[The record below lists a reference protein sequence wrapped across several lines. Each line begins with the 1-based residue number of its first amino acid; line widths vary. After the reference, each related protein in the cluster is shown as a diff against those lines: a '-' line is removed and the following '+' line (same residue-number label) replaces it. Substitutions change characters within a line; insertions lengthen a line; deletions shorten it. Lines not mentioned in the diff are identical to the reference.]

1 MQIINAKPEKLA
13 TLNIKF
19 KNGNLKTYE
28 HARTV
33 RLNTKDGYLS
43 FYIGEKNVYIFTENI
58 TWFDCVEEEIVCK

>member
-1 MQIINAKPEKLA
+1 MLIINDKPEKLA
-13 TLNIKF
+13 TLNVKF

-43 FYIGEKNVYIFTENI
+43 FYIDKRNVYIFTDNI
-58 TWFDCVEEEIVCK
+58 IWFDCVEENSK